1 MNEEENGCGKAAL
14 VTLLRHFR
22 RLSVVTALSCLC
34 LSLSSVY
41 SFPKSEYVTENILV
55 YIVWDKSII
64 EWHYNLFYMFG
75 SLRWWYVRVE

>member
-1 MNEEENGCGKAAL
+1 MSNIHGDQFDVLRRKEKLSKEENGCGKAAL

-41 SFPKSEYVTENILV
+41 SFPKSEYVTENGNVI
-55 YIVWDKSII
+55 YFMGQKY
-64 EWHYNLFYMFG
+64 H
-75 SLRWWYVRVE
+75 